1 MSRIF
6 LVAASLLAG
15 VLALDPSASA
25 QSSNIAVAPTDAAL
39 ASLFDRYDKATLA
52 RSPSAKAY
60 RGIKDADYGR
70 WDDVSD
76 AKAAAD
82 LAEDQRY
89 LAEMRKDFAK
99 APLSDTSRMS
109 YRLFEKMVER
119 RTEAARYR
127 QLGLPFDQMNGA
139 QSGLPAFLIN
149 IHRIDSV
156 ADAEHYIARLQGL
169 GPQIDALIAVADKR
183 AKAGAAAPAWVYPH
197 VIADARALLKG
208 APFEAGTDS
217 SLLADFKSKVGKLQI
232 SEAERARLVA
242 AAEAAL
248 TNSVGPAYRRLV
260 PAMQAQ
266 QKLARPG
273 DGVGRLPEGGS
284 YYAER
289 LKFHTTTAITPDEVH
304 ALGLSEVA
312 RIQAEMLALAPKMG
326 VQATDLKSLFAA
338 VQASPMS
345 FYPDSDAGRA
355 AYLAHAQASLD
366 AMTAKLPSA
375 FNTLPKAP
383 LVVKRVEAF
392 REKSAGKAFYQRP
405 APDGSRPGTYYANL
419 YSMREMPRYEVD
431 ALAFHEG
438 LPGHHLQLAI
448 ATELQGIPDFR
459 KFGGYTAYS
468 EGWGLYT
475 ELLAKEMGFYTD
487 PWQDFGRLKL
497 DLWRAIRLVVDSG
510 IHHKGWS
517 REQAIQY
524 HLDNTPSDRGEIVR
538 AVERY
543 AVFPGQ
549 ATAYTIGKLEILK
562 LRNEARERMG
572 DRFDIR
578 GFHDVI
584 LKSGAVPLD
593 VLGENVKAWSEAP
606 R

>member
-1 MSRIF
+1 MPRIF
-6 LVAASLLAG
+6 LATVSLLALG
-15 VLALDPSASA
+15 FAAPVAFA
-25 QSSNIAVAPTDAAL
+25 QPAAAVAPAPADAAL
-39 ASLFDRYDKATLA
+39 AALFARYDKATLD
-52 RSPSAKAY
+52 RSPAAKAF
-60 RGIKDADYGR
+60 RGIKDADYAR

-76 AKAAAD
+76 AAAAAN
-82 LAEDQRY
+82 LAEDERF
-89 LAEMRKDFAK
+89 LAEMRRDFAE
-99 APLSDTSRMS
+99 APLSETSRIS

-119 RTEAARYR
+119 RAAAAKYR

-139 QSGLPAFLIN
+139 QTGLPAFLIN

-156 ADAEHYIARLQGL
+156 ADAEAYVARLQGL
-169 GPQIDALIAVADKR
+169 GPQIDALIAIADQR
-183 AKAGAAAPAWVYPH
+183 AKAGAAAPEWVYPH
-197 VIADARALLKG
+197 VINDARSLLKG
-208 APFEAGTDS
+208 APFEAGADS
-217 SLLADFKSKVGKLQI
+217 SLLADFKSKVGKLAI
-232 SEAERARLVA
+232 ADSEKARLVLA
-242 AAEAAL
+242 ADAAL
-248 TNSVGPAYRRLV
+248 KESVGPAYRRLI

-273 DGVGRLPEGGS
+273 DGVGRLPDGAS

-289 LKFHTTTAITPDEVH
+289 LQFHTTTAITPDEVH
-304 ALGLSEVA
+304 ALGLAEVA

-326 VQATDLKSLFAA
+326 IKAKDLTGLFAA
-338 VQASPMS
+338 VRDNPMS
-345 FYPDSDAGRA
+345 FYPDSDEGRA

-366 AMTAKLPSA
+366 AMSAKLPSA
-375 FNTLPKAP
+375 FTTLPKAP

-419 YSMREMPRYEVD
+419 YNMREMPRYEVD

-448 ATELQGIPDFR
+448 ATELKGIPDFR
-459 KFGGYTAYS
+459 KFGGFTAYS

-487 PWQDFGRLKL
+487 PWQDFGRLKM

-510 IHHKGWS
+510 MHHKGWS

-524 HLDNTPSDRGEIVR
+524 HLDNTPSDREEIVR

-543 AVFPGQ
+543 AVYPGQ

-562 LRNEARERMG
+562 LRAEARKAMG

-593 VLGENVKAWSEAP
+593 VLAENVRA
-606 R
+606 